1 MTLTM
6 APVRR
11 SSCAQPVPAQEQ
23 RLDRAQGHRE
33 EFWDRVPVLSH
44 PITPARG
51 SGARISP
58 WSGLQFSAA
67 AHELRPDPLLAL
79 FEPKERLV

>member
-1 MTLTM
+1 MTLTT

-23 RLDRAQGHRE
+23 RLDRAQGHRDKL
-33 EFWDRVPVLSH
+33 WDRVPVLSH
-44 PITPARG
+44 LVTSARG

-58 WSGLQFSAA
+58 WSRLQLSAA
-67 AHELRPDPLLAL
+67 AHELRPDPLLVL